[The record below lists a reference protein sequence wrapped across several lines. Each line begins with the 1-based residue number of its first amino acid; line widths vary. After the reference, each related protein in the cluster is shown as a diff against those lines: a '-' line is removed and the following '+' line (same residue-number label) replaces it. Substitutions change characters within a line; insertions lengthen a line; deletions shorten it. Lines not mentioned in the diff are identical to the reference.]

1 MAYLASKVSPTT
13 RLIMAFLT
21 SQPEPKSAI
30 DISNTVGCSYW
41 TARDICN
48 ALVASGQ
55 LTVVMRGKS
64 PHYTIAV
71 QEVF

>member
-13 RLIMAFLT
+13 RLILAFLT
-21 SQPEPKSAI
+21 GQPEPQSSI

-41 TARDICN
+41 TARDICQS
-48 ALVASGQ
+48 LVASGQ

-64 PHYTIAV
+64 PHYTIRI
-71 QEVF
+71 QEVS